1 MMPCDQQDRL
11 ERIEDD
17 VTRVGHAVYGNG
29 DPGIRTNLAIMAQQQ
44 KDHREQV
51 DIRLTK
57 IETNLSRLLWLVLA
71 SIVSALMQTILK

>member
-1 MMPCDQQDRL
+1 MMPCEQQERL
-11 ERIEDD
+11 ERIEED
-17 VTRVGHAVYGNG
+17 VARLGRAVYGNG

-51 DIRLTK
+51 DVRLTK

-71 SIVSALMQTILK
+71 SIITALMQTVLK